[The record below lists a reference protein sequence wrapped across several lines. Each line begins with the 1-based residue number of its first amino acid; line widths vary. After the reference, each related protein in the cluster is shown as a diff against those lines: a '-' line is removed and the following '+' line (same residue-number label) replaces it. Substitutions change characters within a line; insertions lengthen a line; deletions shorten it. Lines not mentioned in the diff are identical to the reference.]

1 MLPVQTN
8 MMCIPNP
15 LKTSSTNGFPRCK
28 ALRCSAARSHNL
40 LFYREVCHLRKIA
53 PRTSQHPPSAR
64 RFSVLRGWRGG
75 RGGRSRGVK
84 RQARCYRGSS
94 ALIRPGNT
102 EFLRQ
107 KANVRATSQRVH
119 SRKALIPRGFIPI
132 GIMKQIRRQHKLF
145 EKSRIIFTTFYKF
158 KR

>member
-84 RQARCYRGSS
+84 PPSSLLQRLICSHQARKYRIPQAKGQRSS
-94 ALIRPGNT
+94 HVSASSL
-102 EFLRQ
+102 Q
-107 KANVRATSQRVH
+107 KSSNPKRLYTHWHHEANPKTA
-119 SRKALIPRGFIPI
+119 
-132 GIMKQIRRQHKLF
+132 
-145 EKSRIIFTTFYKF
+145 
-158 KR
+158 